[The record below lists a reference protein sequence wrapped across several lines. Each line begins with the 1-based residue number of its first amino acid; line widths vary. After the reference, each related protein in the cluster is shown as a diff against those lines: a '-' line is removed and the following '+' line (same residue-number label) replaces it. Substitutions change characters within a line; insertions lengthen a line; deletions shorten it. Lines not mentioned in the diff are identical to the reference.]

1 MGGKRKSTA
10 SVYLEWDAFMAAAKK
25 IYLGDPFK
33 TRYTVKYR
41 HHESK
46 LVLKVTD
53 DVVVIKY
60 KTDQAADVKKV
71 EKLNNEFFKLMSL
84 KRLDPA
90 SLAAQE
96 DEPAVKEPEA
106 TAASKK
112 KKTSKRS

>member
-1 MGGKRKSTA
+1 M
-10 SVYLEWDAFMAAAKK
+10 
-25 IYLGDPFK
+25 
-33 TRYTVKYR
+33 
-41 HHESK
+41 
-46 LVLKVTD
+46 
-53 DVVVIKY
+53 IKY

-96 DEPAVKEPEA
+96 GAHYINPGRIRLRVFGLGLTSSRRNCFADEPAVKEPEA